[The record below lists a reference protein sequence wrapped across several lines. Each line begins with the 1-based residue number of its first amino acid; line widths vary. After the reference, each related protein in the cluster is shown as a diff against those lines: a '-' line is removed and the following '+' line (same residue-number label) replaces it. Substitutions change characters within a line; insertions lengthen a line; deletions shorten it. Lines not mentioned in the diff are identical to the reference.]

1 MACIK
6 SQRKEIKIH
15 ENKLQRA
22 KTQVH
27 QLRVKNRFNHCV
39 VLEKRVTE
47 IMNQK
52 TVTKGQH
59 DFIGKLQKEL
69 SYRDSAIA
77 EMADTLESVLADTE
91 VYTFEGGRYTD
102 NVHACVYELLSLNV
116 GVYNVA
122 LIIRSVL
129 KCYSA

>member
-1 MACIK
+1 
-6 SQRKEIKIH
+6 
-15 ENKLQRA
+15 
-22 KTQVH
+22 
-27 QLRVKNRFNHCV
+27 
-39 VLEKRVTE
+39 
-47 IMNQK
+47 MNQK